1 MVAPAS
7 PAASTQLRAH
17 ARVGGPA
24 SRVSRPVPS
33 RPCAA
38 VGHQGSCGQAPLL
51 VHTASSAAHQH
62 AGCLHTGDFLYV
74 PGSTVALLGCGV
86 RSARRRRCSALSAT
100 SGAGQSNAAGAANVV
115 PTDAPQSQASGE
127 LAPGL
132 QPPSAGGPEPGG
144 DGGGQEQQ
152 QQQQQQPQSI
162 EPVLL
167 LRLRAQAWLD
177 SVDQTG
183 VWTVVSSLL
192 AFSLFLLETMN
203 EERFGGWDVLFR
215 DDLPW
220 YYGLSMSTLSYV
232 EGVTNTVFIAEFGLR
247 AWIAGFS
254 LRFFTNPYNLVD
266 LASASPPLL
275 ALAGADPRA
284 LRLLRV
290 CRVLRLLR
298 LLDREP
304 DSVLFGVLRTD
315 DSGTQLLGVAA
326 EFVCIFAIAAGVIY
340 DLELGSND
348 NVHNLSDT
356 LYWAFLTLTGIGQ
369 PFEVVTPAGKVAT
382 VIAVLVAL
390 ITIPGQLAKLATVS
404 MSQNMNL
411 LEYMNDEERQAFI
424 ASGGK
429 VAPRTAEQAAA
440 AQARARGAPQNL
452 GLMRS
457 TASGAAS
464 RMMAQVSISPMQRG
478 GGGGG
483 AFNMGQY
490 QQQQQPQAA
499 EAASGAGE
507 ATPAPIA
514 AVSPAASKPKRVG
527 GAVGGSFRRTLVVP
541 RRCGNAAKGTCA
553 MDEHPLDAAYCS
565 NCGAPLLEPLA
576 DARGD

>member
-1 MVAPAS
+1 
-7 PAASTQLRAH
+7 
-17 ARVGGPA
+17 
-24 SRVSRPVPS
+24 
-33 RPCAA
+33 
-38 VGHQGSCGQAPLL
+38 
-51 VHTASSAAHQH
+51 
-62 AGCLHTGDFLYV
+62 
-74 PGSTVALLGCGV
+74 
-86 RSARRRRCSALSAT
+86 
-100 SGAGQSNAAGAANVV
+100 VV
-115 PTDAPQSQASGE
+115 PTDPSQGEASDE

-132 QPPSAGGPEPGG
+132 QAPPGGPEPGG
-144 DGGGQEQQ
+144 DGDGPPS
-152 QQQQQQPQSI
+152 QQQQPQGI
-162 EPVLL
+162 EPGLL

-177 SVDQTG
+177 NVDQTG

-192 AFSLFLLETMN
+192 AFTLFLLETMN

-440 AQARARGAPQNL
+440 AQARARGAAPQNL

-464 RMMAQVSISPMQRG
+464 RMMAQVSISPMQRSGSG
-478 GGGGG
+478 GGG
-483 AFNMGQY
+483 FNMGQFQKQA
-490 QQQQQPQAA
+490 QQQAQQAA
-499 EAASGAGE
+499 SVAGGE
-507 ATPAPIA
+507 APPPAPAA
-514 AVSPAASKPKRVG
+514 AVSPAASRPKRVG
-527 GAVGGSFRRTLVVP
+527 GAVGSSFRRTLVVP
-541 RRCGNAAKGTCA
+541 RRCGNAAKGTCG

-565 NCGAPLLEPLA
+565 NCGAPLLEPVA
-576 DARGD
+576 DTRGD

>member
-1 MVAPAS
+1 M
-7 PAASTQLRAH
+7 RA
-17 ARVGGPA
+17 
-24 SRVSRPVPS
+24 
-33 RPCAA
+33 
-38 VGHQGSCGQAPLL
+38 
-51 VHTASSAAHQH
+51 
-62 AGCLHTGDFLYV
+62 
-74 PGSTVALLGCGV
+74 
-86 RSARRRRCSALSAT
+86 ARRRRCPALSA
-100 SGAGQSNAAGAANVV
+100 SGQQGNNAAAANVV
-115 PTDAPQSQASGE
+115 PTDAAQGEASGD
-127 LAPGL
+127 LALGRGG
-132 QPPSAGGPEPGG
+132 QQGGPEPGG
-144 DGGGQEQQ
+144 DGGEEPQR
-152 QQQQQQPQSI
+152 QPQGI
-162 EPVLL
+162 EPGLL

-232 EGVTNTVFIAEFGLR
+232 EGATNTVFIAEFGLR

-254 LRFFTNPYNLVD
+254 PAFFTNPYNLVD

-411 LEYMNDEERQAFI
+411 LEYMTDEERQAFI

-440 AQARARGAPQNL
+440 AQARARGVSPTNL

-464 RMMAQVSISPMQRG
+464 RMMAQVSISPMQRSSG
-478 GGGGG
+478 GG
-483 AFNMGQY
+483 FNMQQF
-490 QQQQQPQAA
+490 QQQQEAKREA
-499 EAASGAGE
+499 SAAASVASGE
-507 ATPAPIA
+507 APPPQTPAPPPA
-514 AVSPAASKPKRVG
+514 AMAVSPAAAKPKRVG

-541 RRCGNAAKGTCA
+541 RRCGNAVKGTCS
-553 MDEHPLDAAYCS
+553 MDEHPLDAGYCS
-565 NCGAPLLEPLA
+565 NCGAPLLEPVE
-576 DARGD
+576 ARGE

>member
-1 MVAPAS
+1 MLYAPAS
-7 PAASTQLRAH
+7 TPTS
-17 ARVGGPA
+17 
-24 SRVSRPVPS
+24 
-33 RPCAA
+33 
-38 VGHQGSCGQAPLL
+38 
-51 VHTASSAAHQH
+51 
-62 AGCLHTGDFLYV
+62 
-74 PGSTVALLGCGV
+74 LGYGV
-86 RSARRRRCSALSAT
+86 RSARRRRGSALSAT
-100 SGAGQSNAAGAANVV
+100 GGAGQNNAAGAANVV
-115 PTDAPQSQASGE
+115 PTDASQSEASGE

-132 QPPSAGGPEPGG
+132 QTPPGGPEPGG
-144 DGGGQEQQ
+144 DGGGQEP
-152 QQQQQQPQSI
+152 QQQPQSI
-162 EPVLL
+162 EPGLL

-478 GGGGG
+478 GGGG
-483 AFNMGQY
+483 FNMGQY
-490 QQQQQPQAA
+490 QQQQFQQQQQQQAA
-499 EAASGAGE
+499 EAASGAGGE
-507 ATPAPIA
+507 APPAPIA
-514 AVSPAASKPKRVG
+514 AVSPAAAKPKRVG

-541 RRCGNAAKGTCA
+541 RRCGNAAKGTCG

-565 NCGAPLLEPLA
+565 NCGAPLLEPVA